1 MNTKFSFYRLGLLLK
16 RFFIENKQ
24 SELTFWAISTVV
36 FMLMYNP
43 TAISFF
49 IFISG
54 FIFASRMYKIFGYTP
69 GGMHYLLIPATHLEK
84 LVSGILLSTVYFLSA
99 IMVTYLI
106 GNAVGPQIGNLLF
119 DYPNEIHYQLFDV
132 SSQIQIDGVP
142 QSNPLASLFISFIV
156 VQSVFLLGSIYFRKN
171 AVGKTILSIIL
182 LSVILGTYE
191 VTLIKLFFDTASF
204 HNHNIS
210 INNAE
215 ALDMLKNWRVVG
227 EIIKYGFAPF
237 LWVVS
242 YFRLTEKEV

>member
-1 MNTKFSFYRLGLLLK
+1 MNTKFSFYSLGLLLK

-191 VTLIKLFFDTASF
+191 VTLLKLFFDTASF